1 MKPIEKFGWFI
12 LVLVV
17 ILIAVTALG
26 FFGTSLEAAYGSVLS
41 VFVAV
46 MFAELMALRKK

>member
-17 ILIAVTALG
+17 IIIAATALG
-26 FFGTSLEAAYGSVLS
+26 YFGYDIGVAYGVVLT
-41 VFVAV
+41 VFVAA
-46 MFAELMALRKK
+46 MFAELMVLRKK